1 MTASFANRSRVL
13 SFQRL
18 LCAVACAVALQTAS
32 AASSNSTQPH
42 RLQKLKSP
50 ARLLVTNS
58 YYAVEHDLSR
68 GGAISRLRLAHG
80 DGSLILGAATAQVAD
95 ANGMIFSEM
104 NDPKPRVSTSTF
116 GQARIIDV
124 EARLLNDRGVA
135 VRNVTLKSRYEHRW
149 GYIKI
154 RKEFII
160 KRTGLQVTALTPFQA
175 VFPAALD
182 HYGYREGVTE
192 EEQAGPFSF
201 GSCRWGTL
209 DSARPIGIHTNYLPR
224 YVMCAEPSRQGIEWF
239 MGSDLFQWDLQFGGR
254 RGSGECLLNYL
265 PDGRG
270 ISLEVSTLK
279 SATPIAIPASRLVF
293 DYYLG
298 FPLKEGHALKP
309 WLHTSFNRNRGEWVS
324 PEQVRRWAE
333 SGIQT
338 VHCHN
343 DGDYYDDG
351 LFWRDGS
358 YPPYPDMERYDQVLA
373 NCRAAGIRTA
383 TYFSNKEL
391 HSSTKEFQEHGQ
403 EWGRKSLKGHLQ
415 HNMFRGT
422 NEFGAQMCL
431 RSGWLNFLKTSI
443 GRVLQN
449 HPLDGVYYDWNVAL
463 LCNNPLHEPK
473 GRGSGSAAHWDI
485 DELLQLMEWTR
496 ERVGPKGL
504 VILHNTT
511 TPMFAAEN
519 FADHI
524 VANEWGYGK
533 WSGAGPKLSE
543 LPLEWSLVG
552 ARSRGVIS
560 YGQLDAKSPRRLHR
574 VFALQAL
581 VSGVTPWPAS
591 PETFE
596 LFPLLKPV
604 GDLETCRFA
613 DWRNAAVTLNGE
625 RCASAVYSRP
635 EESWLLIANYGETSQ
650 TITCKLDPTKL
661 PFPLSVP
668 RTLTLEAKSN
678 SNQASAPENLNA
690 ATLLGSGIQL
700 TLDPDSAV
708 LLRVR

>member
-1 MTASFANRSRVL
+1 MGSVQA
-13 SFQRL
+13 
-18 LCAVACAVALQTAS
+18 ALP
-32 AASSNSTQPH
+32 ASSTSPQPH
-42 RLQKLKSP
+42 TLQKVKSP
-50 ARLLVTNS
+50 ARLLLTNS
-58 YYAVEHDLSR
+58 HYSVEHDLTH
-68 GGAISRLRLAHG
+68 GGAISRLELAHG
-80 DGSLILGAATAQVAD
+80 SGSLILSPAAAQMAD
-95 ANGMIFSEM
+95 EKGTIFSEL
-104 NDPKPRVSTSTF
+104 NDPKPRVRTSTSS
-116 GQARIIDV
+116 QAWIIEV

-135 VRNVTLKSRYEHRW
+135 ARNVTLKSRYEHRW
-149 GYIKI
+149 GYTKV
-154 RKEFII
+154 RKEFVI

-175 VFPAALD
+175 VFPATLD

-192 EEQAGPFSF
+192 EEKAGAFSF

-209 DSARPIGIHTNYLPR
+209 DSARTIGIHTNYLPR
-224 YVMCAEPSRQGIEWF
+224 YVMCAEPSVQGIEWF
-239 MGSDLFQWDLQFGGR
+239 MGSDLFQWDLQVRGR

-265 PDGRG
+265 PHGRG

-279 SATPIAIPASRLVF
+279 SATPIAIPATRLVF

-403 EWGRKSLKGHLQ
+403 EWGRKSLKGNLQ

-431 RSGWLNFLKTSI
+431 RSGWLGFLKKSI
-443 GRVLQN
+443 DRVLTN
-449 HPLDGVYYDWNVAL
+449 HKLDGVYYDWNVAL
-463 LCNNPLHEPK
+463 LCNNTLHQPK
-473 GRGSGSAAHWDI
+473 GTNAGSAAHWDI

-496 ERVGPKGL
+496 SRVGKDGI
-504 VILHNTT
+504 VIVHNTT
-511 TPMFAAEN
+511 TPMFATEN
-519 FADHI
+519 FADYI

-533 WSGAGPKLSE
+533 WAGDGPALSE

-552 ARSRGVIS
+552 ARARGVIS
-560 YGQLDAKSPRRLHR
+560 YGQLDDKSARRLHR

-591 PETFE
+591 QETFA
-596 LFPLLKPV
+596 LFPVLKPI
-604 GDLETCRFA
+604 GDLATCRFA
-613 DWRNAAVTLNGE
+613 DWRNAAVKLSGE

-635 EESWLLIANYGETSQ
+635 DESWLLIANYGSTSQ
-650 TITCKLDPTKL
+650 TVTCKLDPTKL
-661 PFPLSVP
+661 PFPLSAP
-668 RTLTLEAKSN
+668 CTLTLEAKSN
-678 SNQASAPENLNA
+678 VDQASTPEKLNA
-690 ATLLGSGIQL
+690 DSLLGPGIQL
-700 TLDPDSAV
+700 TLEPDSAV
-708 LLRVR
+708 LLRVRQPIDE